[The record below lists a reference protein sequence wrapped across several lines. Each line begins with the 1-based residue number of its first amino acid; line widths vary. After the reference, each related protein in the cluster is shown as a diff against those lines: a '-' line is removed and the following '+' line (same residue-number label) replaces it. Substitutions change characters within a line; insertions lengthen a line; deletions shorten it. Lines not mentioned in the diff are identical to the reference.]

1 MPSNLKNI
9 IKKCFIKMAINAFVQ
24 TEWFSP
30 RSGHP

>member
-24 TEWFSP
+24 TE
-30 RSGHP
+30 